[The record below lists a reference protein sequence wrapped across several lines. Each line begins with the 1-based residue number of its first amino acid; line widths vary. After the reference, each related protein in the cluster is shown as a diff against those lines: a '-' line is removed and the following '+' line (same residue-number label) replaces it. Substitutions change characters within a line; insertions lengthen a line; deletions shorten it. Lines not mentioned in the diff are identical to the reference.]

1 MDVRDMTVREALDD
15 ARIRALLDR
24 HVPDYKKYPVAL
36 FGHMKLGA
44 LVQTAAARG
53 IVDPAEAERI
63 LDKLNRKLCEEAD
76 S

>member
-15 ARIRALLDR
+15 PRIRALLDR
-24 HVPDYKKYPVAL
+24 YVPDYKKYPVAL
-36 FGHMKLGA
+36 FGRMKLKT

-63 LDKLNRKLCEEAD
+63 FDKLNRKLSEEAD
-76 S
+76 T